1 MRKLTALV
9 VVLTAMTSCK
19 KECYKFRCE
28 QTSQYKNSIGTP
40 IGGNVSL
47 TSYEE
52 YKCELTKKEA
62 DRYLIYLNGFY
73 ASIGQMNEDY
83 KSLKSPY
90 NRKNCYRENLN
101 IFSENNNFI
110 EFFLCIA
117 FRDFISLKISNENK
131 RC

>member
-62 DRYLIYLNGFY
+62 DRYLIYLNGEVTTE
-73 ASIGQMNEDY
+73 APGGMGNTITVVSDCSKI
-83 KSLKSPY
+83 
-90 NRKNCYRENLN
+90 
-101 IFSENNNFI
+101 I
-110 EFFLCIA
+110 E
-117 FRDFISLKISNENK
+117 
-131 RC
+131 